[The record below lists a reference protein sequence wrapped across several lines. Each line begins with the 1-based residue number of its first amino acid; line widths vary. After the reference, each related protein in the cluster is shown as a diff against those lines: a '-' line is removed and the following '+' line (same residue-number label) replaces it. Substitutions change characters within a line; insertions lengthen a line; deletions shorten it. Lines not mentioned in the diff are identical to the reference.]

1 MVLTNPGKL
10 LDGCGRVISLAGKT
24 GNRLLSQKMNDRNT
38 ASNDLERRILQ
49 GLASEWN
56 LACSFLPRASGSVLR
71 RPFFSLRGTKKR
83 LGTWLSERREICLS
97 RDFVLNHPWDSVRE
111 VLLHEMAH
119 QYTDEVFN
127 IQDQTPHGPAFRE
140 ACRLFRANP
149 EATVETVPLDV
160 LVANG
165 RHTLADTLLLR
176 IRKLMALSKSSNPHE
191 AEAAMTKAHQMI
203 RRYNL
208 DLLAHDE
215 KRGFLS
221 VFAGRPALR
230 HRREDYHLG
239 ALLRDFYF
247 VSGIWVPAYVIEKG
261 KTGTVLELSGTVE
274 NLRIATYV
282 HGFVQRFIE
291 SSWGEYRGRKRGVG
305 RRRSDFAVGIL
316 EGLRSKLSAAAGRK
330 AVHASARTLPLIRA
344 GDPLLEA
351 YMRRR
356 YPRTIKVGGRSVA
369 QDGGVVRDGVAVGKN
384 LVIHN
389 AITGESSTSG
399 RLLTEG

>member
-1 MVLTNPGKL
+1 MVLTNPGEL
-10 LDGCGRVISLAGKT
+10 LDGGGHVISLAGKT
-24 GNRLLSQKMNDRNT
+24 GNRLMTRCMNDRYP
-38 ASNDLERRILQ
+38 ASHDLERRILQ
-49 GLASEWN
+49 GLASEWD
-56 LACSFLPRASGSVLR
+56 LACSFLPRASGSLLR

-83 LGTWLSERREICLS
+83 LGAWLSQRHEICLS

-119 QYTDEVFN
+119 QYTDEVLN

-149 EATVETVPLDV
+149 EATVETVPLDL

-165 RHTLADTLLLR
+165 RNTPADSLLLR

-215 KRGFLS
+215 KRCFLS

-239 ALLRDFYF
+239 ALVRDFYF
-247 VSGIWVPAYVIEKG
+247 VTGIWVPAFVIEKG
-261 KTGTVLELSGTVE
+261 KTGTVLELSGTAE

-282 HGFVQRFIE
+282 YNFVRHFIE
-291 SSWGEYRGRKRGVG
+291 SSWEEYRGRKRGVG

-316 EGLRSKLSAAAGRK
+316 EGFRAKLGAATGQK
-330 AVHASARTLPLIRA
+330 AVHASARTLALLKA
-344 GDPLLEA
+344 GDPLLDF
-351 YMRRR
+351 YMHQRH
-356 YPRTIKVGGRSVA
+356 PRTVKVGGRAVA

-384 LVIHN
+384 LVIHD
-389 AITGESSTSG
+389 AITWQGSTG
-399 RLLTEG
+399 GLLTEG

>member
-1 MVLTNPGKL
+1 MSKE
-10 LDGCGRVISLAGKT
+10 CKT
-24 GNRLLSQKMNDRNT
+24 SD
-38 ASNDLERRILQ
+38 DLERRILH
-49 GLASEWN
+49 GLACEWD

-119 QYTDEVFN
+119 QYTDEVLR
-127 IQDQTPHGPAFRE
+127 IRDQTPHGIAFRE

-165 RHTLADTLLLR
+165 RHTPADSLLLR

-191 AEAAMTKAHQMI
+191 AEAAMIKAHQLI

-208 DLLAHDE
+208 DLLTDDE

-221 VFAGRPALR
+221 VFAGKPTLR

-247 VSGIWVPAYVIEKG
+247 VTGIWVPAYVIDKER
-261 KTGTVLELSGTVE
+261 TGTVLELSGTVE
-274 NLRIATYV
+274 NIRIATYV
-282 HGFVQRFIE
+282 HGFVERFIE
-291 SSWGEYRGRKRGVG
+291 SSWEEYRGRKRGVG
-305 RRRSDFAVGIL
+305 RRRSDYAVGIL
-316 EGLRSKLSAAAGRK
+316 EGFRSKLIAATERKGISTFPGR
-330 AVHASARTLPLIRA
+330 LPLMKTH
-344 GDPLLEA
+344 DPLLNQ
-351 YMRRR
+351 YMRQR
-356 YPRTIKVGGRSVA
+356 YPRTITVGGRAVE
-369 QDGGVVRDGVAVGKN
+369 QDGGVVRDGMTVGKN

-389 AITGESSTSG
+389 AITGQGSTG
-399 RLLTEG
+399 GLLTEG